1 MSNAANASSDIP
13 QANTRIV
20 RWFGFWLLAIWIITA
35 IEPSYRQDWLLENLL
50 VFISAIVILP
60 SYRRLPWSTGTYA
73 AITLFL
79 TLHLI
84 GAHYTYSETPVGDWM
99 AMAFDWQRN
108 HYDRLVHF
116 SFGLLLAP
124 ALQQL
129 IRYKACAVRGWDL
142 TLTAAVVLGLSGLF
156 EIIEATAAMI
166 VSPELGLA
174 YLGTQGDI
182 WDAQKDSALA
192 LLGGMLYVI
201 WLVIYRRFNR

>member
-1 MSNAANASSDIP
+1 MLNTDNAISTAPRADGRI
-13 QANTRIV
+13 TRWLGV
-20 RWFGFWLLAIWIITA
+20 WLLLVWIIAA
-35 IEPSYRQDWLLENLL
+35 IAPSYRQDWLLENIL
-50 VFISAIVILP
+50 VFAGAAVVLP
-60 SYRRLPWSTGTYA
+60 NYRRLPWSTGTYMA
-73 AITLFL
+73 LTLFL

-84 GAHYTYSETPVGDWM
+84 GAHYTYSETPIGDWM
-99 AMAFDWQRN
+99 AAAFDWQRN

-129 IRYKACAVRGWDL
+129 IRYQAGARRGWDL
-142 TLTAAVVLGLSGLF
+142 VLTAAVVLGLSGLF
-156 EIIEATAAMI
+156 EIIEAIAAMI

-192 LLGGMLYVI
+192 LLGGVLYVL
-201 WLVIYRRFNR
+201 WLAVRRRFDR